1 MTLFVRVPTTVVEPS
16 AESIDPINMTDWST
30 AFERLVGE
38 HRATVRTSDGTCAVT
53 FDCAFTTAEQ
63 ILAIVPGVWTLI
75 EHEERELID
84 FTGSPV
90 DVELT
95 YELWA
100 CDGERAIFTCV
111 DHWQAG
117 LLGTLC
123 IYANDALYHDAL
135 RSRAAEEPV
144 EVERE
149 QRRR

>member
-1 MTLFVRVPTTVVEPS
+1 LSFASDRCETIAM
-16 AESIDPINMTDWST
+16 ADWST
-30 AFERLVGE
+30 AFEVLVNE
-38 HRATVRTSDGTCAVT
+38 HRATVRTRDGVCALT
-53 FDCAFTTAEQ
+53 FDCVLTTSRNV
-63 ILAIVPGVWTLI
+63 LACVPGEWTLI

-123 IYANDALYHDAL
+123 IYATSALYQDAL
-135 RSRAAEEPV
+135 RSRASHTDTESSQTDRRQGSEGS
-144 EVERE
+144 
-149 QRRR
+149 RRR

>member
-1 MTLFVRVPTTVVEPS
+1 
-16 AESIDPINMTDWST
+16 MTDWST
-30 AFERLVGE
+30 AFDRLVAE
-38 HRATVRTSDGTCAVT
+38 HRATVRTSNGVIAVT
-53 FDCAFTTAEQ
+53 FDCVLTTAERV
-63 ILAIVPGVWTLI
+63 LGVVPGVWTRI

-123 IYANDALYHDAL
+123 IYATDAEYHDAL
-135 RSRAAEEPV
+135 RSRVSHEPQPLSAKGQL
-144 EVERE
+144 R
-149 QRRR
+149 